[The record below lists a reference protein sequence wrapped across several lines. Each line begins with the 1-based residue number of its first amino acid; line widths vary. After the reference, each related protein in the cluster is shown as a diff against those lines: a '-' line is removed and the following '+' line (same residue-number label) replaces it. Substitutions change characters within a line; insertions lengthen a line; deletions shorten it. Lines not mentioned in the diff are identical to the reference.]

1 MDSIVF
7 ISGADCVDFLRRQ
20 INRPSQK
27 PAITAIP
34 PPCASAYHQQTPLS
48 GTAGFDQD
56 DGFGSDAFASAAEAE
71 FFGGGEFY
79 GNT

>member
-7 ISGADCVDFLRRQ
+7 ISGADCVDSLRRQ
-20 INRPSQK
+20 INRPRQ
-27 PAITAIP
+27 TGNNGNP

-48 GTAGFDQD
+48 GTAGFEQH

-71 FFGGGEFY
+71 FFGGGEFD
-79 GNT
+79 